1 MDEMDKKAL
10 SIVRYWIGK
19 NDDFDPNC
27 KIFIV
32 WKAKIM
38 QHWKY
43 MIGTTLD
50 NRYFE
55 VTYNGLYG
63 DWYLDIYNKT
73 ANQKYMDVTVT
84 AEILKKV
91 EL

>member
-19 NDDFDPNC
+19 NVCYDPNYQ
-27 KIFIV
+27 IFIV

-43 MIGTTLD
+43 MISTTLD
-50 NRYFE
+50 DRYYE

-73 ANQKYMDVTVT
+73 GNQKYMDVTVT

>member
-10 SIVRYWIGK
+10 SIVKYWIGK
-19 NDDFDPNC
+19 NDGSIPDYQV
-27 KIFIV
+27 FIV
-32 WKAKIM
+32 WKAKIL
-38 QHWKY
+38 QNWKY

-73 ANQKYMDVTVT
+73 ESKKYMDVTVT